1 MLLIVQSLSFRCDIA
16 GVAHVLMSNL
26 LSDLESKPQRETA
39 GPDVASRFDYQKNW
53 AFCQMMRK
61 HIADESYLIAFE
73 YHDDVLFLSPADHPT
88 SAEFFQVKTSS
99 ASKARTL
106 SSITTR
112 PKGNASIVG
121 KMFSNFDGLCSSHD
135 VRVVLVSNN
144 AFEFA
149 DKELCA
155 KHLDEKLHKRL
166 LDKLTDEIPGFDEK
180 RLEKLHFLV
189 TGVSLEAM
197 QSFLEGEAME
207 LFCHKF
213 GEDHGLNIR
222 TWIRLIQGE
231 ITRRNNHPSDKITT
245 TDELIKKKC
254 IGPALVEGTMN
265 HMHAKTRQ
273 TLDVTTISN
282 YLTAAGW
289 PMTDL
294 IRFQKKLP
302 EASTDYYNPLNGEV
316 KDIAD
321 KMRIIVTDEND
332 SPVDLNIY
340 LDKCVDMAM
349 NDDGIGSI
357 YKKPDYLRAL
367 GALVYYDEI

>member
-1 MLLIVQSLSFRCDIA
+1 M
-16 GVAHVLMSNL
+16 GNL
-26 LSDLESKPQRETA
+26 FSDLTSKPQREIA
-39 GPDVASRFDYQKNW
+39 GSDAASRFDYQKNW
-53 AFCQMMRK
+53 AFCRMMRK

-99 ASKARTL
+99 ASKPRAL

-112 PKGNASIVG
+112 PNKNASIVG
-121 KMFSNFDGLCSSHD
+121 KMFSNLDGICSSHD

-155 KHLDEKLHKRL
+155 KDLDEKFRKRL
-166 LDKLTDEIPGFDEK
+166 LDKLADEIPQFDEK

-231 ITRRNNHPSDKITT
+231 ITRRNNQPSDTITT
-245 TDELIKKKC
+245 TDELIEKKC
-254 IGPALVEGTMN
+254 IGQALVEGTLN

-273 TLDVTTISN
+273 TLDVATISS
-282 YLTAAGW
+282 YLTASGW
-289 PMTDL
+289 AMADL

-316 KDIAD
+316 KYIAD
-321 KMRIIVTDEND
+321 KMRSIVADENG
-332 SPVDLNIY
+332 SPADLDDF
-340 LDKCVDMAM
+340 LDKCIDAAM
-349 NDDGIGSI
+349 NDGSI
-357 YKKPDYLRAL
+357 GDIYKQADYLRAL
-367 GALVYYDEI
+367 GAIVYYDEI

>member
-1 MLLIVQSLSFRCDIA
+1 MKSLLT
-16 GVAHVLMSNL
+16 
-26 LSDLESKPQRETA
+26 DLALKPQREVA
-39 GPDVASRFDYQKNW
+39 GSDAASRFDYQKNW

-73 YHDDVLFLSPADHPT
+73 YHDDVLILSPADYPT

-121 KMFSNFDGLCSSHD
+121 KMFSNFDGVCSSHD

-155 KHLDEKLHKRL
+155 KDLDEKFRKRL
-166 LDKLTDEIPGFDEK
+166 LDKLTEEVPGFDEK

-231 ITRRNNHPSDKITT
+231 ITRRNNQPSDTITT
-245 TDELIKKKC
+245 TDEMIEKKC
-254 IGPALVEGTMN
+254 IGQALVEGTLN

-273 TLDVTTISN
+273 TLDVATISN

-289 PMTDL
+289 AMKDL
-294 IRFQKKLP
+294 IRLQKKLP

-316 KDIAD
+316 KDITS
-321 KMRIIVTDEND
+321 KMRLIFKDKNNRPI
-332 SPVDLNIY
+332 DLNNF
-340 LDKCVDMAM
+340 LDQCVDMTM
-349 NDDGIGSI
+349 NDDGIGNI
-357 YKKPDYLRAL
+357 YKQTDYLRAL

>member
-1 MLLIVQSLSFRCDIA
+1 MGDLF
-16 GVAHVLMSNL
+16 
-26 LSDLESKPQRETA
+26 SDLTSKPQRETA
-39 GPDVASRFDYQKNW
+39 GADAASRFDYQKNW
-53 AFCQMMRK
+53 AFCQMVRK

-73 YHDDVLFLSPADHPT
+73 YHDDVLFLSPSDHPT

-112 PKGNASIVG
+112 PKGKASIVG
-121 KMFSNFDGLCSSHD
+121 KMFANFDGVCSSHD

-155 KHLDEKLHKRL
+155 KDLDARLRQRL
-166 LDKLTDEIPGFDEK
+166 LDKLKDEIPGFDEN

-197 QSFLEGEAME
+197 QSFLEGEAMA

-213 GEDHGLNIR
+213 GEDHGVNIR

-231 ITRRNNHPSDKITT
+231 ITRRNNHPSDTITT
-245 TDELIKKKC
+245 TDELIEKKC
-254 IGPALVEGTMN
+254 IGHALVEGTLN
-265 HMHAKTRQ
+265 HIHEKTKQ
-273 TLDVTTISN
+273 TLDVATVST
-282 YLTAAGW
+282 YLTSAGW
-289 PMTDL
+289 SAADL
-294 IRFQKKLP
+294 MRFQKKLP
-302 EASTDYYNPLNGEV
+302 EARTDLCNPLNGEV
-316 KDIAD
+316 QDIAD
-321 KMRIIVTDEND
+321 KMRAIVADENGAPANL
-332 SPVDLNIY
+332 SNY
-340 LDKCVDMAM
+340 LYKCVDIAM
-349 NDDGIGSI
+349 NDDSIGII
-357 YKKPDYLRAL
+357 YKQMDYLRAL

>member
-1 MLLIVQSLSFRCDIA
+1 MSGLLTELT
-16 GVAHVLMSNL
+16 
-26 LSDLESKPQRETA
+26 SKPQREVA
-39 GPDVASRFDYQKNW
+39 GSDAASRFDYQKNW

-61 HIADESYLIAFE
+61 HITGESYLVAFE

-144 AFEFA
+144 AFEFT

-155 KHLDEKLHKRL
+155 KNLDEKLRKRL
-166 LDKLTDEIPGFDEK
+166 LDKLKDEIPGFQEN
-180 RLEKLHFLV
+180 RLEKLHFFV

-231 ITRRNNHPSDKITT
+231 ITRRNNHPSDEITT
-245 TDELIKKKC
+245 TDELIEKKC

-273 TLDVTTISN
+273 TLDLATISN
-282 YLTAAGW
+282 FLTASGW
-289 PMTDL
+289 TMTDL
-294 IRFQKKLP
+294 FRFQKKLP
-302 EASTDYYNPLNGEV
+302 EASNDYYNPLNGEV
-316 KDIAD
+316 KAIAD
-321 KMRIIVTDEND
+321 KIRIIVSDENG
-332 SPVDLNIY
+332 SPKNLNIF
-340 LDKCVDMAM
+340 LDQCVDMAM
-349 NDDGIGSI
+349 NDDNIGGI
-357 YKKPDYLRAL
+357 YKQMDYLRAL

>member
-1 MLLIVQSLSFRCDIA
+1 MLQSLSFGCD
-16 GVAHVLMSNL
+16 VAEVVHVQMSNL
-26 LSDLESKPQRETA
+26 LSDLKSKPQRETA
-39 GPDVASRFDYQKNW
+39 GSDAASRFDYQKNW

-112 PKGNASIVG
+112 PKGNASIVA
-121 KMFSNFDGLCSSHD
+121 KMFSNFDGICSSHD

-155 KHLDEKLHKRL
+155 KDLDEKFRRRL
-166 LDKLTDEIPGFDEK
+166 LDKLTDEIPGFDQK

-231 ITRRNNHPSDKITT
+231 INRRNNHPSDTITT
-245 TDELIKKKC
+245 TDELIEKKC
-254 IGPALVEGTMN
+254 IGQALVEGTLN

-273 TLDVTTISN
+273 TLDVATISN

-289 PMTDL
+289 VMTDL
-294 IRFQKKLP
+294 LRLQKKLP

-321 KMRIIVTDEND
+321 KMRIIVMDENG
-332 SPVDLNIY
+332 SPIDLNSF

-349 NDDGIGSI
+349 NDDSFGNI
-357 YKKPDYLRAL
+357 YKQTDYLRAL

>member
-1 MLLIVQSLSFRCDIA
+1 
-16 GVAHVLMSNL
+16 MSNL
-26 LSDLESKPQRETA
+26 LQGLTSKPQRETA
-39 GPDVASRFDYQKNW
+39 GSDAASRFDYQKNW

-61 HIADESYLIAFE
+61 HIAEESYLIAFE

-88 SAEFFQVKTSS
+88 SAEFVQVKTSS
-99 ASKARTL
+99 ASNPRKL

-112 PKGNASIVG
+112 PNGNASIVG
-121 KMFSNFDGLCSSHD
+121 KMFSNFDGVCSSHD

-149 DKELCA
+149 DKALCA
-155 KHLDEKLHKRL
+155 KDLDEKFRNRL
-166 LDKLTDEIPGFDEK
+166 LDKLTEEIPGFDEE

-231 ITRRNNHPSDKITT
+231 ITRRNNYPSDAITST
-245 TDELIKKKC
+245 GELIDKKC
-254 IGPALVEGTMN
+254 IGQALVEGTLN

-273 TLDVTTISN
+273 ALDVATISS

-289 PMTDL
+289 AITDL
-294 IRFQKKLP
+294 IRLQKKLP
-302 EASTDYYNPLNGEV
+302 VASTDYYNPLNEEV
-316 KDIAD
+316 KGIASM
-321 KMRIIVTDEND
+321 MRSIVFDGEKFPT
-332 SPVDLNIY
+332 DLNVF
-340 LDKCVDMAM
+340 LDKCVNRMVH
-349 NDDGIGSI
+349 NDDVPTI
-357 YKKPDYLRAL
+357 YKQIDYLRAL
-367 GALVYYDEI
+367 GSLVYYDEI

>member
-1 MLLIVQSLSFRCDIA
+1 LLTELTA
-16 GVAHVLMSNL
+16 
-26 LSDLESKPQRETA
+26 KPQREVA
-39 GPDVASRFDYQKNW
+39 GSDAASRFDYQKNW
-53 AFCQMMRK
+53 AFCQMMRR

-88 SAEFFQVKTSS
+88 SAEFFQVKTSA
-99 ASKARTL
+99 ASKPRTL

-121 KMFSNFDGLCSSHD
+121 KMFSNFDGVCASHD

-149 DKELCA
+149 DKKLCA
-155 KHLDEKLHKRL
+155 KDLDEKFRKRL
-166 LDKLTDEIPGFDEK
+166 LEKLTGEIPCFDEK
-180 RLEKLHFLV
+180 SLEKLHFLV

-207 LFCHKF
+207 LFCQKF

-231 ITRRNNHPSDKITT
+231 ISRRNNHPSDTIAT
-245 TDELIKKKC
+245 TDELIEKKC
-254 IGPALVEGTMN
+254 IGQALVEGTLN

-273 TLDVTTISN
+273 TLNVATILN

-289 PMTDL
+289 AMADL
-294 IRFQKKLP
+294 IRLQKKLP

-321 KMRIIVTDEND
+321 KMRIMVIDD
-332 SPVDLNIY
+332 SGSPIDLNEF

-349 NDDGIGSI
+349 SDDGIGNI
-357 YKKPDYLRAL
+357 YKKTDYLRAL
-367 GALVYYDEI
+367 GALVYYAEI

>member
-1 MLLIVQSLSFRCDIA
+1 MNSLLT
-16 GVAHVLMSNL
+16 
-26 LSDLESKPQRETA
+26 DLTTKPQREVA
-39 GPDVASRFDYQKNW
+39 GSDAASRFDYQKNW

-61 HIADESYLIAFE
+61 HINDESYLIAFE
-73 YHDDVLFLSPADHPT
+73 YHEDVLLLSPAEHPT

-99 ASKARTL
+99 ASKPRTL

-121 KMFSNFDGLCSSHD
+121 KMFSNFDGVCSSHD

-149 DKELCA
+149 DREVCA
-155 KHLDEKLHKRL
+155 KDLDENFRKRL
-166 LDKLTDEIPGFDEK
+166 LVKLADEMPGFDGN

-231 ITRRNNHPSDKITT
+231 ITRRNNHPSNTIMT
-245 TDELIKKKC
+245 TDELIEKKC
-254 IGPALVEGTMN
+254 VGPALVEGTLN
-265 HMHAKTRQ
+265 HMHAKTRK
-273 TLDVTTISN
+273 TLDVATISN
-282 YLTAAGW
+282 YLAAAGW
-289 PMTDL
+289 AMADL
-294 IRFQKKLP
+294 LRLQKKLP
-302 EASTDYYNPLNGEV
+302 EASVDYYNPLNGEV

-321 KMRIIVTDEND
+321 KMRKIVLNEIGATIDFND
-332 SPVDLNIY
+332 F
-340 LDKCVDMAM
+340 LDKCVDMIM
-349 NDDGIGSI
+349 NDDTVGHV
-357 YKKPDYLRAL
+357 YKQKDYLRAL